1 MCCKQLIYE
10 VTSAN
15 PYKAYRHTESI
26 SLLIEAH
33 NYSQRHKI
41 VNETMTHNDARNIK
55 F

>member
-33 NYSQRHKI
+33 NYSQGHKI
-41 VNETMTHNDARNIK
+41 VNESMTHNDGGT
-55 F
+55 